1 MKTKEGL
8 HTDDENSVNR
18 RYYIKTSSLMHEEE
32 RKGNNFYRITGLIK
46 RNKRHIFDTKSIDYG
61 TFVTK
66 IGQIQQRGTDKHG
79 SDKYEIEY
87 RIL

>member
-32 RKGNNFYRITGLIK
+32 RKGNNFYRKTGLIK

-61 TFVTK
+61 TFMTK
-66 IGQIQQRGTDKHG
+66 IGQKEQRGTNKHG
-79 SDKYEIEY
+79 KDKSEIEC